1 MFVVIMMV
9 ENVLSKKERLLREL
23 NDNTGS
29 LVIYKQDDPGK
40 MRFCLYAERCDGL
53 CIASCM

>member
-9 ENVLSKKERLLREL
+9 ENVLSKKERLLHEL

-29 LVIYKQDDPGK
+29 LVILKQDDPDK

-53 CIASCM
+53 